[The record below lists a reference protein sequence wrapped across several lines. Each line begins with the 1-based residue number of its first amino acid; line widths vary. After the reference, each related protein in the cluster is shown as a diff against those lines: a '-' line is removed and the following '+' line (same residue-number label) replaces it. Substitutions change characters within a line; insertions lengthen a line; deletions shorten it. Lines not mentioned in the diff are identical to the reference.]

1 MIKFLEKLLNWIY
14 VERCYFCG
22 SSKESKRLCSKC
34 LSSIKIL
41 PPSPHS
47 LINSIS
53 VYSVTHYEDVIKKL
67 IKRVK
72 YHHDIKLAR
81 EQAKLMANYWE
92 KFNFSEKF
100 IVIPVPQHKNRIR
113 KRRGNHMD
121 IVGKEF
127 CDLLSYTLLPDFLA
141 RIKDTKPQYKLTKE
155 EREENLK
162 NAFLLFPEKLPDKSS
177 PILLIDDIKTTG
189 TTLKEIISLLQ
200 KSGYTNI
207 RAFTTAKT

>member
-22 SSKESKRLCSKC
+22 SSDEAKRLCSKC
-34 LSSIKIL
+34 LGSVKIL
-41 PPSPHS
+41 PLQPHS
-47 LINSIS
+47 LINGCN
-53 VYSVTHYEDVIKKL
+53 VYSASMYDDIVKKL

-72 YHHDIKLAR
+72 YHHDIKLAQ
-81 EQAKLMANYWE
+81 EQAKLMADYWL
-92 KFNFSEKF
+92 KFNFTEKF
-100 IVIPVPQHKNRIR
+100 VVLPVPQHKNRIR

-127 CDLLSYTLLPDFLA
+127 CDLLSYTLLPDFLV
-141 RIKDTKPQYKLTKE
+141 RIKDTKPQYKLSRE

-162 NAFLLFPEKLPDKSS
+162 DAFSLFPEKLPDKSS
-177 PILLIDDIKTTG
+177 PILIIDDIKTTG

-200 KSGYTNI
+200 KNGYTNI

>member
-1 MIKFLEKLLNWIY
+1 
-14 VERCYFCG
+14 
-22 SSKESKRLCSKC
+22 
-34 LSSIKIL
+34 
-41 PPSPHS
+41 
-47 LINSIS
+47 
-53 VYSVTHYEDVIKKL
+53 
-67 IKRVK
+67 
-72 YHHDIKLAR
+72 
-81 EQAKLMANYWE
+81 
-92 KFNFSEKF
+92 
-100 IVIPVPQHKNRIR
+100 
-113 KRRGNHMD
+113 MD